1 MVGTVGIVLEA
12 WEVGQV
18 PKMDCIVQIIEFQA
32 LIILTPG
39 IKFIKLGIAYG
50 ALVLMLFT
58 KCIPNCTKVP
68 DKRIKVL
75 HILILRV

>member
-18 PKMDCIVQIIEFQA
+18 PKMDCIVQIIDFQA

-39 IKFIKLGIAYG
+39 IQFVNW
-50 ALVLMLFT
+50 ALQMVLW
-58 KCIPNCTKVP
+58 C
-68 DKRIKVL
+68 
-75 HILILRV
+75 